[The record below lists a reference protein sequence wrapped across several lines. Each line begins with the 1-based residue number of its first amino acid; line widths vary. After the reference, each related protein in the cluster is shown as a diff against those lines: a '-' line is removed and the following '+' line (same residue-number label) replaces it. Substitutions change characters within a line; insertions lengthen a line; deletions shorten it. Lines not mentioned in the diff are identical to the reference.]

1 MKYRKQIKQE
11 EKTELQ
17 IFNEK
22 FPRTDKKNAYYIEYD
37 GSGNIIAIESKN
49 KDIIAHAKKLGLLKD
64 G

>member
-1 MKYRKQIKQE
+1 MKLRRKINQE
-11 EKTELQ
+11 DKTEVQ

-37 GSGNIIAIESKN
+37 AFGKILSIESKN
-49 KDIIAHAKKLGLLKD
+49 PDIIAHAKKLGLLKD